1 MKDEDENMN
10 TEHTI
15 HEGPL
20 KDMKRFHKSD
30 MSMIMNR
37 FTLCIHILNHFHLSL
52 VNVNPFLKK

>member
-1 MKDEDENMN
+1 MEDEDENMN

-37 FTLCIHILNHFHLSL
+37 FTLCIHILNHFI
-52 VNVNPFLKK
+52 